1 VCPYQESRVHGITSQ
16 FNHIYLKR
24 RELVMTGIPYLWQIK
39 MPGKWCSFSTAENE
53 KIEKGFTDLLNVVS
67 AQVCDIK

>member
-1 VCPYQESRVHGITSQ
+1 
-16 FNHIYLKR
+16 
-24 RELVMTGIPYLWQIK
+24 MTGIPYLWQIK

>member
-1 VCPYQESRVHGITSQ
+1 
-16 FNHIYLKR
+16 
-24 RELVMTGIPYLWQIK
+24 

-67 AQVCDIK
+67 AQCSRFHPIAKYDLSPDNLSHIDSFSFVLTLMAAVVSTQVCDMQ